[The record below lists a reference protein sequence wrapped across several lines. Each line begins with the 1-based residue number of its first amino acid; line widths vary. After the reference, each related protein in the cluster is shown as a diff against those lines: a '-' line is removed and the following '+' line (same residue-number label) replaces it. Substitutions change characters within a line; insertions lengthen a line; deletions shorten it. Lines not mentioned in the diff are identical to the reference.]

1 MTTLALIRKFW
12 PFGVIVALVFVVLF
26 QRNSLT
32 DKSAKIEA
40 AAKTEAQLRE
50 ANKAGDDI
58 IKAMASARIDNDKIA
73 EAVAARLGEVKTREV
88 RTNTIIKEAK
98 ANDPIVRA
106 WADSPIPSRVRD
118 ALNTPRDRL
127 SAPAR

>member
-1 MTTLALIRKFW
+1 MTTLAFIRKFW
-12 PFGVIVALVFVVLF
+12 PFGLIVALAFVVLF

-50 ANKAGDDI
+50 ANKSGDDI
-58 IKAMASARIDNDKIA
+58 IKALASARIDNDKIA
-73 EAVAARLGEVKTREV
+73 EAVAASIEGVKTREV

-118 ALNTPRDRL
+118 ALNTPGGRV

>member
-1 MTTLALIRKFW
+1 MTTLAFIRKFW
-12 PFGVIVALVFVVLF
+12 PFGLIIALAFVVLF

-50 ANKAGDDI
+50 ANKSGDDI
-58 IKAMASARIDNDKIA
+58 IKALASARIDNDKIA
-73 EAVAARLGEVKTREV
+73 EAVAARIEGIKTREV

-118 ALNTPRDRL
+118 ALNTPGGRV